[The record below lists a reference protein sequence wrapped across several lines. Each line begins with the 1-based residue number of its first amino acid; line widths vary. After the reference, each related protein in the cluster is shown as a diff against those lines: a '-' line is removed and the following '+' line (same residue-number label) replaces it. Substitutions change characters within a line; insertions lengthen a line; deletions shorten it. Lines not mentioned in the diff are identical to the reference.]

1 MKLFSIFGVLIFRT
15 MKEHSNHYSVDSE
28 KDALWN
34 LLAED
39 AKIHPIHE
47 SPWFATR
54 TKAKALETTQRK
66 GFFAGLTIGLPSLR
80 WLMPIPLA
88 GVVAVTLLLMQHSSF
103 SSHTRAF
110 SSSESEF
117 EQHMEMFSSN
127 NYTQ

>member
-1 MKLFSIFGVLIFRT
+1 

-39 AKIHPIHE
+39 AKVHPIQE
-47 SPWFATR
+47 SPWFAAR

-66 GFFAGLTIGLPSLR
+66 GFFAGLTIELPSLR

-88 GVVAVTLLLMQHSSF
+88 GVVAVTLLLMQHGPLF
-103 SSHTRAF
+103 SHSKAF

-117 EQHMEMFSSN
+117 EQHMEMFASN